1 MPERKNLD
9 IAKNANRILRNKE
22 LTKKEKIKQLF
33 YHFRT
38 KFPND
43 SQEELFQLSLDY
55 YEYKLGKINPDK
67 FHFK

>member
-1 MPERKNLD
+1 MPERKNLPV
-9 IAKNANRILRNKE
+9 AKDANRILRDRS
-22 LTKKEKIKQLF
+22 LTKKEKIKKLF
-33 YHFRT
+33 YHFRE

-43 SQEELFQLSLDY
+43 SQEELFQLALDY